1 MMARRRKSDAVS
13 ASALSQMA
21 VCERLVMFERC
32 GGKCPTPAHKVALR
46 RGLRAHRRFASEDLP
61 DEPRVAMERRPM
73 RRLAAWVAIG
83 LAVWLATRLFSSG

>member
-32 GGKCPTPAHKVALR
+32 GGKCPLAHKVALR
-46 RGLRAHRRFASEDLP
+46 RGLRAHRRFASEDLQ

-73 RRLAAWVAIG
+73 RRLAAWVAIV
-83 LAVWLATRLFSSG
+83 LAVWLATRLLSSG